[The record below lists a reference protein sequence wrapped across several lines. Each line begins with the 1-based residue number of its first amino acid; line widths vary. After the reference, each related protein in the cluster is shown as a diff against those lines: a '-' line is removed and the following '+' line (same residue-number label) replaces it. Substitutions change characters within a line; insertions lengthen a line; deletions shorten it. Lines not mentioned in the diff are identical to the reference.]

1 MKKLILLFIFVT
13 FFHSCK
19 KNDDVQNDDDQQEI
33 INNPL
38 VGQWTVNSAQKP
50 PSIINNITSE
60 NSILSTEFCKIH
72 SIIFFE
78 DSSFKIY
85 TLNNDKICNYV
96 ILGSYNYDT
105 DNNQIILSV
114 SEYINGSLVTK
125 EIGKIENVTIDNDD
139 GKISGSFSFPNLCVD
154 LDDGYKEKNYT
165 FSLTYIPDDNLEMYL
180 INSGYDDVL
189 DDYVL
194 TESITSIDNLYI
206 KAIDKFQNDQSIDF
220 YDFNNRFED
229 RLTNLAGIEELT
241 SLLYI
246 ELSGHNIDS
255 INISKNTSLVRFVAQ
270 FNAFKKITTDN
281 NLNLEVIEIGANEVA
296 PKLNFDRNTKLKK
309 ISLGDVKINGSI
321 GDETT
326 DYISLKNLSYL
337 DFLDLNSCMIK
348 SIDISNNAELIEL
361 RASFNSL
368 SSIDLSANDNLKYL
382 YLGSNELKNIDIS
395 NLINLETLHI
405 YSNGLKDINLENNK
419 NLKQLHITS
428 NDLQGTLD
436 VSMIDNL
443 TELEIENNPNLTC
456 IKVNQNQLDNLVS
469 SWKVPNFVSLSL
481 TCN

>member
-1 MKKLILLFIFVT
+1 MKKLILLLLFIPLV
-13 FFHSCK
+13 SCTTEK
-19 KNDDVQNDDDQQEI
+19 GDNNDDIPQEDF
-33 INNPL
+33 NNPL
-38 VGQWTVNSAQKP
+38 IGQWIVNSAQKP
-50 PSIINNITSE
+50 PTVINNTTLE
-60 NSILSTEFCKIH
+60 NSITAAQLCKIH
-72 SIIFFE
+72 SIIFYE

-85 TLNNDKICNYV
+85 TLNDDKICNYV
-96 ILGSYNYDT
+96 ILGNYKYNT
-105 DNNQIILSV
+105 SSNQITLSV

-165 FSLTYIPDDNLEMYL
+165 FSLTYIPDDNLELYL

-220 YDFNNRFED
+220 YDFNNRFEN

-255 INISKNTSLVRFVAQ
+255 INISKNTSIVRFVAQ

-309 ISLGDVKINGSI
+309 ISLGDVKIDGSI

-337 DFLDLNSCMIK
+337 EFLDLNSCMIK

-361 RASFNSL
+361 RASDNSL

-382 YLGSNELKNIDIS
+382 YLGSNEIKNIDIS

-419 NLKQLHITS
+419 NLKQLHIQS

-469 SWKVPNFVSLSL
+469 GWKVPNFVSLSL